1 MGSDFTPLPKEHLAM
16 SRDTFDCHDWRQG
29 SQGIQTGIQW
39 ADTGDAAKNSYNAL
53 DTRSQ

>member
-16 SRDTFDCHDWRQG
+16 SRDTFDCHDWGQG